1 MPITFKVKNEKNY
14 FISVWEGSISDNEIY
29 ESYKKFYTSNEWS
42 KNLNEL
48 VDLSNANV
56 KNVTS
61 QGLYR
66 LAEYVENHFTMHN
79 VTSSKTSIFSPNDLP
94 FGLARV
100 YKAWTNNSPEE
111 IKIFRNEKEALNWL
125 DIDI

>member
-1 MPITFKVKNEKNY
+1 MPITFKVKNENNY
-14 FISVWEGSISDNEIY
+14 FISVWEGSISDDEIY

-56 KNVTS
+56 ENITGR
-61 QGLYR
+61 GLTR
-66 LAEYVENHFTMHN
+66 LAKYVENHFAMHK
-79 VTSSKTSIFSPNDLP
+79 VTSSKTSVYSPNDIA

-100 YKAWTNNSPEE
+100 YEAWTSESPEE
-111 IKIFRNEKEALNWL
+111 IRVFRNEKEALNWL
-125 DIDI
+125 DNNI